1 MRIRLSAG
9 WRRALPAAGLLALL
23 AYLVVAVPSA
33 LFATWVRIRDVP
45 EASHDDARAAL
56 VRMRGSSYADAVDR
70 IRQILPED
78 AEYLILENGADKIV
92 RFDLAPRR
100 AVFGGNA
107 KDLRANVT
115 REKLASLPRW
125 TVIPSVVAPGP
136 YLVETRV
143 LAERGALP

>member
-1 MRIRLSAG
+1 M

-23 AYLVVAVPSA
+23 AYLAVAVPSA
-33 LFATWVRIRDVP
+33 LFATWARVRDVP
-45 EASHDDARAAL
+45 EASRDDARAAL
-56 VRMRGSSYADAVDR
+56 VRLRGPSYADAIDR
-70 IRQILPED
+70 IRETLPED
-78 AEYLILENGADKIV
+78 AEYLILESDADTIV

-100 AVFGGNA
+100 AVFAGNPR
-107 KDLRANVT
+107 DLRTNVT

-143 LAERGALP
+143 LAERGTLP